1 MLRNGRAALRGLDP
15 PVPAGL
21 TCFSGLTF
29 AVGRE
34 PHELQQRGHCVAQWA
49 YKSNDRST
57 AVIST
62 TNTNRWRRRT
72 TTAKCSLLRVP
83 PHHVRVASLDRTG
96 EARRGESEL
105 WLSKSPILLS
115 PTRAEVKPSIANLI
129 HQRFNPARA
138 VPPSH
143 FIPFHFAITAT
154 AEVSPS
160 TRSTGALLSVVV

>member
-1 MLRNGRAALRGLDP
+1 MVGGEEQRP
-15 PVPAGL
+15 PSARF
-21 TCFSGLTF
+21 C
-29 AVGRE
+29 A
-34 PHELQQRGHCVAQWA
+34 
-49 YKSNDRST
+49 
-57 AVIST
+57 
-62 TNTNRWRRRT
+62 
-72 TTAKCSLLRVP
+72 SLLVT
-83 PHHVRVASLDRTG
+83 SGTG

-105 WLSKSPILLS
+105 WLSKSLILLLRL
-115 PTRAEVKPSIANLI
+115 TRAEVKPSIANLI